1 MSFWKLSYYPLE
13 GKELFLIL
21 ERKTKAIQKKLFFSN
36 PLEAWGGTITL
47 PHENYAVISLIVNEG
62 NKYL

>member
-1 MSFWKLSYYPLE
+1 MSGKQKLYRRS
-13 GKELFLIL
+13 F
-21 ERKTKAIQKKLFFSN
+21 FFSN
-36 PLEAWGGTITL
+36 PLEALGGTITL